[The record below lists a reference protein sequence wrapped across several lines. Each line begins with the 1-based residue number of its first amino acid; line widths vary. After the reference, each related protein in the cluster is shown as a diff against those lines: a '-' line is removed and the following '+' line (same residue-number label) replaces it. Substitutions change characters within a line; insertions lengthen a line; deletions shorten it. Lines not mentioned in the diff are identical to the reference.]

1 MLAETVAL
9 GSACGEGDGAP
20 FETTAVSSSDLT
32 VCAEGETLRGI
43 DVSEYQGT
51 VDWPSVAASGLSF
64 ALARVSDGTDTL
76 DPDFSANWSGIKAA
90 GMVRGV
96 YQFFRASEDPVDQAN
111 LLVNQIGTL
120 EPGDLSPIADIEL
133 LDGESGAT
141 LIAHLATWVD
151 RIQALT
157 GRVPIVYAS
166 PDFWEALPDT
176 GQFSS
181 LGAWVAD
188 WGPSCPDTSTPW
200 TSWQFWQY
208 ADDGTVPGIQGPVD
222 LDRFNGTLAQLGE
235 IGEALSDAA
244 SYTEAAPEA
253 GLQDESDTPTV
264 RDAMSTSESTG
275 EDSAVAPE
283 IGDGKT
289 PEKDSPA
296 PPKLTNSA
304 APGCAC
310 QTARRSS
317 SSGALGP
324 ALLLGAL
331 GAALVRRRRSYSFEG
346 LSGFGTNAVGASPPS
361 S

>member
-1 MLAETVAL
+1 
-9 GSACGEGDGAP
+9 
-20 FETTAVSSSDLT
+20 
-32 VCAEGETLRGI
+32 
-43 DVSEYQGT
+43 
-51 VDWPSVAASGLSF
+51 
-64 ALARVSDGTDTL
+64 
-76 DPDFSANWSGIKAA
+76 
-90 GMVRGV
+90 MVRGV

-222 LDRFNGTLAQLGE
+222 LDRFNGAWRDRRGPLRCRIVHG
-235 IGEALSDAA
+235 GR
-244 SYTEAAPEA
+244 A
-253 GLQDESDTPTV
+253 GSWL
-264 RDAMSTSESTG
+264 
-275 EDSAVAPE
+275 
-283 IGDGKT
+283 
-289 PEKDSPA
+289 
-296 PPKLTNSA
+296 
-304 APGCAC
+304 
-310 QTARRSS
+310 ARRERHPHR
-317 SSGALGP
+317 A
-324 ALLLGAL
+324 
-331 GAALVRRRRSYSFEG
+331 
-346 LSGFGTNAVGASPPS
+346 
-361 S
+361 